1 MGDKEEGACNPSE
14 NIGFTGPMTE
24 ERTDDIS
31 SAYHRIAISLH
42 PAFFPLDQLLLRWR
56 RTTNSLGGGC
66 FLSVGS
72 IWRVLTT
79 VGGPRGELNLSNNSA
94 RPVDLTGDFIS
105 SFRESAIKRRTPE
118 VHQGP
123 DTGHPEWDHIHSAIA
138 MRQKSLEGSN
148 GPIVLAEESLQSND
162 EVTDRIPGHTA
173 TVNGIVELTG
183 LEVIEEVLEATNRLK
198 HWSSGGSIVDDLLE
212 IEKVPCRPPN
222 VFLAVVEGEAKPICS
237 EMKR

>member
-1 MGDKEEGACNPSE
+1 
-14 NIGFTGPMTE
+14 
-24 ERTDDIS
+24 
-31 SAYHRIAISLH
+31 
-42 PAFFPLDQLLLRWR
+42 
-56 RTTNSLGGGC
+56 
-66 FLSVGS
+66 
-72 IWRVLTT
+72 
-79 VGGPRGELNLSNNSA
+79 
-94 RPVDLTGDFIS
+94 
-105 SFRESAIKRRTPE
+105 
-118 VHQGP
+118 
-123 DTGHPEWDHIHSAIA
+123 

-162 EVTDRIPGHTA
+162 EVTERIPGHTA